1 MGKIS
6 DVLEKSGV
14 ELGGKRTGPKEQ
26 KPVRKIAI
34 PEPTRQPVADTVIEE
49 PPEQPERF
57 EQPEQP
63 EQPKQPKQH
72 MLSSAGAWDERLTS
86 VTHSSTGVAESIRI
100 LRSRI
105 LHPQNGRKRP
115 QTIMITSSAPKE
127 GKSFVSANLAVAMA
141 RGLDQ
146 YSLLVDCDLRRPSL
160 AKLFG
165 LSSVCR
171 RGLSDYLKKECDLS
185 EVIYKT
191 SVEKLSILASG
202 EPPVNPAELLSSERM
217 ARLVAELS
225 GRYNDRFIIFDSPP
239 FHIASEAGI
248 LAKEVDGVVL
258 VVGYGKSDKTQ
269 VKSMVELIGADKI
282 IGVVFNGMKSGYIQK
297 KMFSSYDSYG
307 GYYGADEVNG

>member
-14 ELGGKRTGPKEQ
+14 ELGDKKTDHKVQ
-26 KPVRKIAI
+26 QQVRKEVI
-34 PEPTRQPVADTVIEE
+34 PEPQ
-49 PPEQPERF
+49 
-57 EQPEQP
+57 
-63 EQPKQPKQH
+63 QH
-72 MLSSAGAWDERLTS
+72 TLSSAGAWDERLTN

-115 QTIMITSSAPKE
+115 QTIMITSSAPQE
-127 GKSFVSANLAVAMA
+127 GKSFVSASLAVTMA

-146 YSLLVDCDLRRPSL
+146 HSLLVDCDLRRPSL
-160 AKLFG
+160 AKMFG
-165 LSSVCR
+165 LSSVCK
-171 RGLSDYLKKECDLS
+171 RGLSDYLKEDCDPS
-185 EVIYKT
+185 EFIHKT
-191 SVEKLSILASG
+191 SVEKLSLLASG
-202 EPPVNPAELLSSERM
+202 QPPVNPAELLSSERM

-225 GRYNDRFIIFDSPP
+225 GRYSDRFIIFDTPP
-239 FHIASEAGI
+239 YHVASEAGV

-258 VVGYGKSDKTQ
+258 VVGYGKSDKSQ
-269 VKSMVELIGADKI
+269 IKDMVELIGAEKI

-297 KMFSSYDSYG
+297 KMFSSYDKYG